1 MSNELQKAVR
11 LRVARLR
18 KLIAQLARLPM
29 NTARQR
35 KKAEAV
41 AAMIQAQAAGLRTEI
56 RKAQ

>member
-1 MSNELQKAVR
+1 MSKELQKAVR

-18 KLIAQLARLPM
+18 KLIAQLGRLPT
-29 NTARQR
+29 NTAQQR

-41 AAMIQAQAAGLRTEI
+41 AAAIQAQAAGLRTEI